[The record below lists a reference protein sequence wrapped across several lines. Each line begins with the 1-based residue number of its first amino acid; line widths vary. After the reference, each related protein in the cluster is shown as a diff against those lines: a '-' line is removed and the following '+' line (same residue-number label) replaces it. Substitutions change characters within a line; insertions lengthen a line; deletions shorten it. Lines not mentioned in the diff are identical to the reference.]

1 MNFTRAYKQ
10 ELWMDKKPIF
20 SIKKYGGPIT
30 MFVIL
35 LVRSIENMG
44 EMETGQ

>member
-1 MNFTRAYKQ
+1 
-10 ELWMDKKPIF
+10 MDKKPIL

-30 MFVIL
+30 MLLIL

-44 EMETGQ
+44 GMETGQ